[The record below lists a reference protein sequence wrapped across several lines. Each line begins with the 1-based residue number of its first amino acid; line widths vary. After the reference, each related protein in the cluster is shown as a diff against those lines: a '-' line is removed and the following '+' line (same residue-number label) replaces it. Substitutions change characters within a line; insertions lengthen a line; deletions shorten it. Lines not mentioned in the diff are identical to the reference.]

1 MKNNDDVINSLL
13 ELREIKEEGLSE
25 INKDIDELE
34 RQIKNK
40 NRIIKSISK
49 K

>member
-1 MKNNDDVINSLL
+1 MGNNNEDVINSLL
-13 ELREIKEEGLSE
+13 ELRDIKEGELSE

-40 NRIIKSISK
+40 NNFIMR
-49 K
+49 